1 MNSKRFAIAAALG
14 TMTIAWAGTAL
25 SSEGWLRLNAKR
37 GYPSIT
43 FNSTGLHVTL
53 PEGLVAEAT
62 ALGKSR
68 EQVVVLFLNRYA
80 PGVCTDMVNMQVS
93 QTNLTVHVRLM
104 HELEQYLPHH
114 LFVVDDDEQDVVV
127 NYAPKQ
133 PVNCIEPGPSS

>member
-14 TMTIAWAGTAL
+14 TLTIAWAGIAL
-25 SSEGWLRLNAKR
+25 SAEGWLRWNAKR

-53 PEGLVAEAT
+53 PEGLLAEAT

-68 EQVVVLFLNRYA
+68 EQVVALFLNRYA
-80 PGVCTDMVNMQVS
+80 PGVCTDMANMQMS

-104 HELEQYLPHH
+104 HELEELLPRHVFIVEMPNRT
-114 LFVVDDDEQDVVV
+114 LWSTTLP
-127 NYAPKQ
+127 NNP
-133 PVNCIEPGPSS
+133 

>member
-1 MNSKRFAIAAALG
+1 MNSKRCAIAAALG
-14 TMTIAWAGTAL
+14 TLTIAWTGSAL
-25 SSEGWLRLNAKR
+25 SSEGWLRWNAKR

-93 QTNLTVHVRLM
+93 QTNLTVHLRLM
-104 HELEQYLPHH
+104 HELEQFLPHH

-133 PVNCIEPGPSS
+133 PLNCIEPGPSS

>member
-14 TMTIAWAGTAL
+14 TLTIAWAGTAL
-25 SSEGWLRLNAKR
+25 SAEGWLRWNAKR

-104 HELEQYLPHH
+104 HELEQFLPHH

>member
-14 TMTIAWAGTAL
+14 SLTIAWAGTTL
-25 SSEGWLRLNAKR
+25 SSEGWLGWNDKR
-37 GYPSIT
+37 GYPSIR

-53 PEGLVAEAT
+53 PEGLVAEAI

-114 LFVVDDDEQDVVV
+114 LFIVDDAEQDVVV
-127 NYAPKQ
+127 SYVPKQ

>member
-1 MNSKRFAIAAALG
+1 
-14 TMTIAWAGTAL
+14 
-25 SSEGWLRLNAKR
+25 
-37 GYPSIT
+37 
-43 FNSTGLHVTL
+43 L

-80 PGVCTDMVNMQVS
+80 PGVCTDMVNMQMS

-104 HELEQYLPHH
+104 HELEQFLPHH
-114 LFVVDDDEQDVVV
+114 FFVVDDDEQDVVV

-133 PVNCIEPGPSS
+133 PLNCIEPGPSS